1 MPFINLLQLL
11 ISRIQ
16 LLSWAV
22 AKDIKELQSQIGTI
36 RELTADPIE
45 PKVAET
51 WIRVVV
57 APNPVGTL
65 VGFIGGM
72 PLTQE
77 IGGDQLFFS
86 CNTSRGVKRLEL
98 I

>member
-22 AKDIKELQSQIGTI
+22 AKDIKELQSQII
-36 RELTADPIE
+36 PLRELTADPIE
-45 PKVAET
+45 PNVAET
-51 WIRVVV
+51 WVRVVV

-77 IGGDQLFFS
+77 LGDQFFFS
-86 CNTSRGVKRLEL
+86 CNTSQGVKRLEL